1 MPYIKKKM
9 ALYIK
14 KPIAIEAFRYE
25 GDLKAC
31 GKYCVPDWAVEAYE
45 EGVMYYKQVTEIQSI
60 RLNRL
65 LIC

>member
-1 MPYIKKKM
+1 M

-14 KPIAIEAFRYE
+14 KPIAIEAFQYE
-25 GDLKAC
+25 GDLMESD
-31 GKYCVPDWAVEAYE
+31 GKYCIPDWAVEAYE
-45 EGVMYYKQVTEIQSI
+45 ESVMYYKQVTEIQSI